1 MSERK
6 QSKRWF
12 ITYPRTEGV
21 TKEEIREM
29 ISGIGTIREIIIA
42 EENHKDGEGRHHHV
56 YVEFEEKLRWR
67 ATAEPRKWDVKGN
80 HPNVQTVRNR
90 KKTIEYVTKEDENPL
105 VQGVDVEAVK
115 GKKRSYA
122 AMYEMG
128 LEELKEEVHPMN
140 LGRTISGIHLYKLM
154 KQSATETKGCRG
166 VWIRGSPGAGKSHL
180 VETKYPD
187 AYRKPQNKWWDGY
200 QGEEVVI
207 LEDLDGPYLNHY
219 LKVWADKW
227 RASGEVKGATV
238 PLMHKMLVVTSNYS
252 IREIVEMG
260 SKSDHSVDLVLVEA
274 LERRF
279 KVIEMWGEEDRE
291 TAAEEMELVAKE
303 MGIERKRSPN

>member
-1 MSERK
+1 MSGRREA
-6 QSKRWF
+6 KRWF
-12 ITYPRTEGV
+12 LTYPQSGDL
-21 TKEEIREM
+21 TKEEVAEELKK
-29 ISGIGTIREIIIA
+29 IGKVEEIVVGK
-42 EENHKDGEGRHHHV
+42 ENHKDEEGKHIHV
-56 YVEFEEKLRWR
+56 YVEFAEKIRWR
-67 ATAEPRKWDVKGN
+67 ATAEPKKWDVKGK

-90 KKTIEYVTKEDENPL
+90 SKTIQYCMKEDREPYIE
-105 VQGVDVEAVK
+105 GVDVEAVV
-115 GKKRSYA
+115 GKKKSYA
-122 AMYEMG
+122 RMYEMG

-260 SKSDHSVDLVLVEA
+260 SKSDHSVDPVLVEA

-303 MGIERKRSPN
+303 MGIDNKRSP